1 MTTGLAASIHA
12 RLLNRA
18 KARGEDFNLI
28 LTRYA
33 LERFLYR
40 LSLLPARETYWLKG
54 AMLFDLWFD
63 MPHRPTRDADFLGFG
78 PMDSAALATTIREI
92 CGIAADDGMAFDP
105 ASVGIEETREDARYG
120 GLRVRLLGMLGNA
133 RCSVQLDVGY
143 GDAVTPGPE
152 EATYPTLLDD
162 LPAPRLRVYPRAAVV
177 AEKLEAIVS
186 LGMANSR
193 MKDFFDMRALA
204 REGTLDTR
212 QLGDAIAATF
222 QRRGT
227 AVPMDIPLGLS
238 DEFAR
243 DAEKRRQWQGF
254 LGKNRLEAPP
264 LDQII
269 VEIRRFV
276 AEPLAFARQMG
287 VLRLPVPELDELAG
301 IAKGTNPANFR
312 DRQDRT

>member
-1 MTTGLAASIHA
+1 MTVGLAASIHA

-40 LSLLPARETYWLKG
+40 LSLVPAREAYWLKG

-63 MPHRPTRDADFLGFG
+63 VPHRPTRDADFLGFG
-78 PMDSAALATTIREI
+78 PMDIEALAGTIREI
-92 CGIAADDGMAFDP
+92 CAVAVDDGMAFAP
-105 ASVGIEETREDARYG
+105 ASITIEEIREDARYG
-120 GLRVRLLGMLGNA
+120 GLRVRLLGRLGNA
-133 RCSVQLDVGY
+133 RCTVQLDVGY

-152 EATYPTLLDD
+152 EAVYPTLLDD
-162 LPAPRLRVYPRAAVV
+162 LPPPRLRVYPRAAVV

-193 MKDFFDMRALA
+193 MKDFFDLRALA
-204 REGTLDTR
+204 HEGVLDAR
-212 QLGDAIAATF
+212 LLGDAIAATF

-227 AVPMDIPLGLS
+227 DIPLEVPLGLS

-243 DAEKRRQWQGF
+243 DAAKRAQWKAF
-254 LGKNRLEAPP
+254 LGKNRLDAPT
-264 LDQII
+264 LGEVIEE
-269 VEIRRFV
+269 VRRFV
-276 AEPLAFARQMG
+276 AEPMALARLKKG
-287 VLRLPVPELDELAG
+287 V
-301 IAKGTNPANFR
+301 T
-312 DRQDRT
+312 

>member
-1 MTTGLAASIHA
+1 MTVGLAASIHA

-40 LSLLPARETYWLKG
+40 LSQMPAREAYWLKG

-63 MPHRPTRDADFLGFG
+63 VPHRPTRDADFLGFG
-78 PMDSAALATTIREI
+78 PMDIEALAGTIREI
-92 CGIAADDGMAFDP
+92 CAVAVDDGMAFDP
-105 ASVGIEETREDARYG
+105 TSIAIEEIREDARYG
-120 GLRVRLLGMLGNA
+120 GLRVRLRSRLGNA
-133 RCSVQLDVGY
+133 RCTVQLDVGY

-152 EATYPTLLDD
+152 EAVYPTLLDD
-162 LPAPRLRVYPRAAVV
+162 LPPPRLRVYPRAAVV

-193 MKDFFDMRALA
+193 MKDFFDLRALA
-204 REGTLDTR
+204 HEGVLDAR
-212 QLGDAIAATF
+212 LLGDAIAATF

-227 AVPMDIPLGLS
+227 DIPLEVPLGLS

-243 DAEKRRQWQGF
+243 DAAKRAQWKAF
-254 LGKNRLEAPP
+254 LGKNRLDAPT
-264 LDQII
+264 LGEVIEE
-269 VEIRRFV
+269 VRRFV
-276 AEPLAFARQMG
+276 AEPLALARQKE
-287 VLRLPVPELDELAG
+287 RL
-301 IAKGTNPANFR
+301 T
-312 DRQDRT
+312 